1 MTADIIMIIVGLL
14 LIFASYFISEK
25 IGEKSRKE
33 NDENVTGEET
43 KELKLQEADSIKEQ
57 IAEILEDKKVNKI
70 IETEEEL
77 SHISNEKIMAFD
89 EFSKQVIEKIEANH
103 KEVVFLYDMLN
114 GKEEEIKK
122 IIQETDQSKVAIEE
136 LLLKMHQEEEQMQ
149 EKMVELEHNA
159 KKYMEIKESIPV
171 LVEKAVEV
179 PKEKIEEDIII
190 ENIENNLDKQEFVS
204 DVKEVDEM
212 IEAMSEEEK
221 DMLLGEVD
229 AEQENNSREK
239 ILDMYAQGKSI
250 VDISRELGK
259 GQGEVKLVIDLFQG
273 GKSVKKSSN
282 TDDAHLG
289 ALPKNF

>member
-1 MTADIIMIIVGLL
+1 MTADIIMIILGLL

-25 IGEKSRKE
+25 IGEKSKKE
-33 NDENVTGEET
+33 SNENATGEELG
-43 KELKLQEADSIKEQ
+43 ELKLQELDSIKEQ

-77 SHISNEKIMAFD
+77 SHISNEKIMAYD

-136 LLLKMHQEEEQMQ
+136 LLLRMHQEEEQIQ
-149 EKMVELEHNA
+149 EKVEELENSA

-171 LVEKAVEV
+171 LVEKTVEV
-179 PKEKIEEDIII
+179 SKEAIEKEGIEKEDIII
-190 ENIENNLDKQEFVS
+190 ENIENNLDKQEFLS

-221 DMLLGEVD
+221 DMLLGEVE
-229 AEQENNSREK
+229 AEQENSRQK

-273 GKSVKKSSN
+273 GKV
-282 TDDAHLG
+282 
-289 ALPKNF
+289 

>member
-1 MTADIIMIIVGLL
+1 MTADIIMIILGLL
-14 LIFASYFISEK
+14 FIFASYFISEK
-25 IGEKSRKE
+25 IGEKSKKE
-33 NDENVTGEET
+33 SNENAIGEELG
-43 KELKLQEADSIKEQ
+43 ELKLQELDSIKEQ

-77 SHISNEKIMAFD
+77 SHISNEKIMAYD

-136 LLLKMHQEEEQMQ
+136 LLLRMHQEEEQIQ
-149 EKMVELEHNA
+149 EKVEELENSA

-171 LVEKAVEV
+171 LVEKTVEV
-179 PKEKIEEDIII
+179 SKEAIEKEGIEKEDIII
-190 ENIENNLDKQEFVS
+190 ENIENNLDKQEFLS

-221 DMLLGEVD
+221 DMLLGEVE
-229 AEQENNSREK
+229 AEQENSRQK

-273 GKSVKKSSN
+273 GKV
-282 TDDAHLG
+282 
-289 ALPKNF
+289 